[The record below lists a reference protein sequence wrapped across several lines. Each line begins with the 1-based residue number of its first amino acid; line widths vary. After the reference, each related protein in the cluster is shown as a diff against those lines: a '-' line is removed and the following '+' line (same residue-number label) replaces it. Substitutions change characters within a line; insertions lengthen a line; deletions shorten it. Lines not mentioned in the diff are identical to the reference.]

1 VKSKILILDDD
12 AELLANYE
20 DLLEY
25 EGYNVFS
32 YTDPRKVM
40 FEFKAGF
47 YDLAI
52 LDVSIFGDK
61 NAGFFV
67 CREIRKIDE
76 KIIIAMNTAWG
87 ISGNEDASIS
97 SGANA
102 IWSKSIELNEFI
114 EKIYDVLNL
123 DGD

>member
-1 VKSKILILDDD
+1 MKSKILILDDD

-47 YDLAI
+47 YDLAT
-52 LDVSIFGDK
+52 VSYTHLTLPTK
-61 NAGFFV
+61 A
-67 CREIRKIDE
+67 
-76 KIIIAMNTAWG
+76 
-87 ISGNEDASIS
+87 
-97 SGANA
+97 
-102 IWSKSIELNEFI
+102 
-114 EKIYDVLNL
+114 
-123 DGD
+123 